1 MIGDSLDKILR
12 ETSVTV
18 PIVFGAAAHADAN
31 SNNYNLL
38 NWNNTD
44 SVDSNIENSLGS
56 FDVSLSA
63 TALKEYNESCN
74 WAKYISIVSDIRT
87 VCPINSLAENFT
99 KLYSDSFV
107 SFYVAKEDNPDNS
120 NESGHVA
127 DSTTDI
133 SAIFEL
139 FEDQTFGSN
148 LRRKFY
154 QFAKGYINKLSPEI
168 IVFDK
173 KVTKFSDAKCRI
185 WQNGENS
192 LVPQYGR
199 KF

>member
-1 MIGDSLDKILR
+1 MEFEQFLIISF
-12 ETSVTV
+12 E
-18 PIVFGAAAHADAN
+18 GAAAHADAN

-107 SFYVAKEDNPDNS
+107 SFYVAKVKLWKSLKVVTLDVN
-120 NESGHVA
+120 
-127 DSTTDI
+127 
-133 SAIFEL
+133 L
-139 FEDQTFGSN
+139 FVC
-148 LRRKFY
+148 L
-154 QFAKGYINKLSPEI
+154 
-168 IVFDK
+168 
-173 KVTKFSDAKCRI
+173 
-185 WQNGENS
+185 
-192 LVPQYGR
+192 
-199 KF
+199 